1 MGKRKP
7 SRPEYF
13 PCWLKNEAVEVRR
26 CGRRVYGYD
35 RRMVLIKGP
44 RTFEQAFRA
53 ARAMGLNGCLDLF
66 RY

>member
-1 MGKRKP
+1 MTKRRP
-7 SRPEYF
+7 TRPEFF
-13 PCWLKNEAVEVRR
+13 PCWLKNEQAEVRR

-53 ARAMGLNGCLDLF
+53 ARALGLSGRLDIF
-66 RY
+66 RT